1 MSMRISE
8 QIAGVGL
15 ICLALAG
22 CDQGEGAQS
31 PFANSASEKRA
42 LADCAIGADAKWAR
56 NCVVEQDGELL
67 TIRHPDGGFRRF
79 HILGDRR
86 GLASADG
93 VEPAKIA
100 VVSDAII
107 EVSAGEDHYR
117 LPATI
122 LPAAVP

>member
-8 QIAGVGL
+8 QIAGTGL
-15 ICLALAG
+15 LCLALVG

-56 NCVVEQDGELL
+56 ICAVEQDGELL
-67 TIRHPDGGFRRF
+67 IIRHPDGGFRRF
-79 HILGDRR
+79 HILDDRR

-93 VEPAKIA
+93 AEPAKIA
-100 VVSDAII
+100 VISDAVI
-107 EVSAGEDHYR
+107 EVSAGQDHYR
-117 LPATI
+117 LPATVT
-122 LPAAVP
+122 PATMP